1 MNKKIIAAVLVFVGI
16 VGCDSP
22 EDDINIGEEIKVGE
36 AVESNRIVLL
46 NEKINIANGDGASVG
61 GFVNGNYAFVSA
73 ANQDYDCDRTI
84 SSNTN
89 GTTIDK
95 NEVVCVDA
103 GVTLSGNINMKGG
116 TLVVYGTANLSNIN
130 GNKGTLVI
138 AESGSFSINN
148 LNINNQFSVINHSD
162 NFNTSN
168 LNVSGDME
176 NYGDIQLN
184 QININGNGSFS
195 NHGALIINSSLQ
207 VNKDFYNYA
216 SLTVNGDLTING
228 GAEFVNDCKV
238 IIQRNFTVNKDIET
252 SGYIEVGNT
261 LTVNG
266 GGVITMAESAY
277 IKTTDLMLNNIIE
290 GPNAGFARVDVANR
304 TTINGGGRLKNRID
318 FNDING
324 IEVNTGQIESAV
336 TLNQDIYLAP
346 TACNPGTVGV
356 LAEPEYTLVA
366 DISVPQVKGVNLSAT
381 DVTYAD
387 GLAFISYHL
396 NGNQYAGAID
406 VLNLANVNAPSFTVN
421 YTSASREF
429 NALNIYDDQLVLAG
443 QRSKEE
449 SGYTANSTN
458 GALLYVV
465 DVVSGDQLE
474 NSIDWQEI
482 PMPSFSGNSVDKI
495 DNNTLLFA
503 SGASGGGFFEVNLQS
518 GSITASEGENYAKY
532 VEVVDGVKYKL
543 VGGNGNASL
552 IIEGNSGVTTIDL
565 GASAMPV
572 DGKNVIAVYDNKAY
586 VTLGENGLVI
596 VSLATNEVVGTYKYD
611 GPGLANGVAVDEDFI
626 YLANG
631 QSGLILL
638 RRRSL
643 EYYGQYKYDGSANL
657 VDVTDNVILIANG
670 IGGVKLLLRDQ

>member
-1 MNKKIIAAVLVFVGI
+1 
-16 VGCDSP
+16 
-22 EDDINIGEEIKVGE
+22 
-36 AVESNRIVLL
+36 
-46 NEKINIANGDGASVG
+46 
-61 GFVNGNYAFVSA
+61 
-73 ANQDYDCDRTI
+73 
-84 SSNTN
+84 
-89 GTTIDK
+89 
-95 NEVVCVDA
+95 
-103 GVTLSGNINMKGG
+103 
-116 TLVVYGTANLSNIN
+116 
-130 GNKGTLVI
+130 
-138 AESGSFSINN
+138 
-148 LNINNQFSVINHSD
+148 
-162 NFNTSN
+162 
-168 LNVSGDME
+168 
-176 NYGDIQLN
+176 
-184 QININGNGSFS
+184 
-195 NHGALIINSSLQ
+195 
-207 VNKDFYNYA
+207 
-216 SLTVNGDLTING
+216 
-228 GAEFVNDCKV
+228 
-238 IIQRNFTVNKDIET
+238 
-252 SGYIEVGNT
+252 
-261 LTVNG
+261 
-266 GGVITMAESAY
+266 
-277 IKTTDLMLNNIIE
+277 
-290 GPNAGFARVDVANR
+290 
-304 TTINGGGRLKNRID
+304 
-318 FNDING
+318 
-324 IEVNTGQIESAV
+324 
-336 TLNQDIYLAP
+336 
-346 TACNPGTVGV
+346 
-356 LAEPEYTLVA
+356 
-366 DISVPQVKGVNLSAT
+366 
-381 DVTYAD
+381 
-387 GLAFISYHL
+387 
-396 NGNQYAGAID
+396 
-406 VLNLANVNAPSFTVN
+406 
-421 YTSASREF
+421 
-429 NALNIYDDQLVLAG
+429 VLAG

-596 VSLATNEVVGTYKYD
+596 VSLATNEVVGSYNYD

-670 IGGVKLLLRDQ
+670 IGGVKLLLRNQ